1 MTYEMVIQALE
12 NIHPGSFF
20 RISYKTEL
28 PLKAAFSKQGYKIYR
43 LCQSTVRTGIN
54 YGNIRFVIEE
64 RSQRPESSSSHKS
77 NIVPVIKNKVY
88 KNSETDQL
96 YLRIYPTKKGTNK
109 ISQYV
114 VVNPDGMMTMVS
126 QLDPENKG
134 MVRDSYFTG
143 KYSPISM
150 IKLENLYRVG
160 SLGVMDE

>member
-28 PLKAAFSKQGYKIYR
+28 PLKATFSKQGYKIYR

-88 KNSETDQL
+88 RNSETDQM

-109 ISQYV
+109 VSYYAIH
-114 VVNPDGMMTMVS
+114 NPDGEVLFTDS
-126 QLDPENKG
+126 LDSEFG
-134 MVRDSYFTG
+134 YMVRESYFKG
-143 KYSPISM
+143 RFSPISM
-150 IKLENLYRVG
+150 IKLENISQVG
-160 SLGVMDE
+160 SFFGSYE